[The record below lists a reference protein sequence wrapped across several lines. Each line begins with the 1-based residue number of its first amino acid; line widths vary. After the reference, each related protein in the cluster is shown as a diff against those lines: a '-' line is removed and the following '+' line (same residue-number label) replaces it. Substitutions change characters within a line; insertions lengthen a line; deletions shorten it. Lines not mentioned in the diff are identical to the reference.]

1 MLGQKR
7 AVIVGTV
14 VAAVGTTA
22 AAVVAASATTAV
34 GKNGD
39 GSYDDAA
46 CSNRCSGEVMPCPPA
61 TVAQLARS
69 FSCEQAFQ
77 RGIAATLLLLL
88 CLNAIV
94 HFHDSFFKSQNLR
107 PWYLKVNLDVEDTI
121 AVQ

>member
-22 AAVVAASATTAV
+22 AAMVAASATTAV

-46 CSNRCSGEVMPCPPA
+46 RSNRFSGEVMPCPPA
-61 TVAQLARS
+61 TVAQSTRS

-77 RGIAATLLLLL
+77 RGIAATLLLVL

-94 HFHDSFFKSQNLR
+94 HFHYIFKSQNLR
-107 PWYLKVNLDVEDTI
+107 LCYLEVNLDVEGTS